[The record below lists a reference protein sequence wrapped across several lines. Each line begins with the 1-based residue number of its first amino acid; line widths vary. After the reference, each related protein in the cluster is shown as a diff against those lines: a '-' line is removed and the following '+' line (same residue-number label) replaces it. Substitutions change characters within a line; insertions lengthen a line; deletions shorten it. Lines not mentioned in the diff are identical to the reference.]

1 VSVVATPVA
10 SARSTSIGAL
20 SLVLAG
26 VAGNYYVGRLVKAAL
41 TIFLV
46 LTISFFIVHLMPG
59 SPVEVYTYQLIALY
73 GLSYQDALNQAAA
86 LFAVDPN
93 EPLWLQYLD
102 YLGQLAR
109 GNLGNSLLSP
119 GTTVVEVILAYLPWT
134 LFSVGVALLISFV
147 GGVVLGMLT
156 AYRRDSVLD
165 HVLSFLGSVFHSV
178 PSYVLG
184 ILLVLVLGIQLGL
197 VDIGSM
203 RGSFSPG
210 VQPGVNLAFFAD
222 ALWHAELPIAT
233 YVLATIGSWMLT
245 MKGSTTA
252 ALGEDYVTVARARGL
267 RDWRIMT
274 AYVGRNAIIPL
285 VTQLAIAAGFVVGGS
300 LLIEVLF
307 VYQGIGWV
315 LNDAIA
321 HRDYTVMQGIFLV
334 VTVSVIIANLLADVL
349 YGRIDPRVRIQA
361 DSSGG

>member
-1 VSVVATPVA
+1 VSAVVAAQVSKAERTDLFG
-10 SARSTSIGAL
+10 RAL
-20 SLVLAG
+20 SA
-26 VAGNYYVGRLVKAAL
+26 VAGNYYVGRLLKALL
-41 TIFLV
+41 TIFIV
-46 LTISFFIVHLMPG
+46 MTTSFFIVHLMPG

-73 GLSYQDALNQAAA
+73 GISYQDALNQAAA
-86 LFAVDPN
+86 LFAVDPSK
-93 EPLWLQYLD
+93 PLYLQYLD
-102 YLGQLAR
+102 YLGQLVR
-109 GNLGNSLLSP
+109 GNLGHSLLSP
-119 GTTVVEVILAYLPWT
+119 GTTVGEVILAYLPWT
-134 LFSVGVALLISFV
+134 LFSVGIALLISFV
-147 GGVVLGMLT
+147 GGVVLGMLM
-156 AYRRDSVLD
+156 AYWRDSVLD

-184 ILLVLVLGIQLGL
+184 ILLVLVLGIELGL
-197 VDIGSM
+197 VDIGAM

-210 VQPGVNLAFFAD
+210 MRPGLNLAFFAD

-252 ALGEDYVTVARARGL
+252 ALGEDYVTAARARGL
-267 RDWRIMT
+267 GDWRIMS
-274 AYVGRNAIIPL
+274 AYVGRTAIIPL

-307 VYQGIGWV
+307 VYQGVGWI

-334 VTVSVIIANLLADVL
+334 ITVSVIVANLLADVL

-361 DSSGG
+361 DSGGG